1 MAKNMPVPN
10 TRILNVPKT
19 TGTQNSSL
27 PQNADSAASCT
38 TRGPGKEK
46 RTTAVRTTK
55 STSLIPKSVRS
66 RQAISSCALGSEE
79 HLRTASRHTQRGERH
94 TPKDRRI
101 LPLSIIQIVEW
112 FDLYVFGFDL
122 YVFSGFLRLKT
133 CFGCDLLSQI
143 QAIGASKA
151 PR

>member
-1 MAKNMPVPN
+1 MY
-10 TRILNVPKT
+10 
-19 TGTQNSSL
+19 
-27 PQNADSAASCT
+27 DSWA
-38 TRGPGKEK
+38 RQGKANDSREDHE
-46 RTTAVRTTK
+46 

-122 YVFSGFLRLKT
+122 YVFLVFSG
-133 CFGCDLLSQI
+133 
-143 QAIGASKA
+143 
-151 PR
+151 